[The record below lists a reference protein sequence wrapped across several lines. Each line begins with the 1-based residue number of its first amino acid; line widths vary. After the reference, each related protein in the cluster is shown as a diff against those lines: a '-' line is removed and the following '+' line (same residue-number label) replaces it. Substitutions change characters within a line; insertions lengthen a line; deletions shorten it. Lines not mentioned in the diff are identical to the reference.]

1 MKAYE
6 FIINMSDR
14 VSGPA
19 KRMGAAMA
27 GAGASALA
35 LANRVD
41 VVGKNVHRLGGLIPP
56 ITRQLG
62 SLFAAAAVG
71 KFVAQS
77 KEAIEQQEILGTLM
91 TQTLGSGSVAQRV
104 MKDISDF
111 TSSTP
116 FQVDQLTDSWLRLAQ
131 DGFRPSMEEMGRL
144 GDLAASARVEFGDV
158 AAALLDATSGSFSK
172 LGSLGVSAKKQGD
185 QVAFTFRGVTTVV
198 ENNENAIRDYVLSL
212 GEVEGVAGTMKEALE
227 SGAGSS
233 LKLSQK
239 MAALRLQLGQAL
251 LPVFHR
257 ITDVGAAFAVRL
269 QNLVKWIQVNREQV
283 ITWAK
288 VLGWVAAGFIGI
300 AVAIKVVA
308 GLKYVAITMVTGWK
322 YFISVLRFARTVMLS
337 FNLAALMNPF
347 VWIPLAIAAIAFLLW
362 KFKGLREFLLQ
373 FAITLLKMNPF
384 SWIYHV
390 IDVLFPQLTARF
402 RGLLSGIMDGFKAA
416 FDWINDK
423 VFKPFRKLF
432 EKLFGFKGIDG
443 IESPAAAL
451 LGEDSPY
458 GRLAGSGGLAG
469 GDGPGKPMK
478 ERMDDVRGDARQMKN
493 ITINID
499 KLVETLSIT
508 TTTLGMSPQQ
518 VKAEMS
524 RVLLSV
530 VNDVNYQ

>member
-6 FIINMSDR
+6 FIINMADR

-56 ITRQLG
+56 ITRQLS
-62 SLFAAAAVG
+62 SLFAAAAIG
-71 KFVAQS
+71 KFVIQS
-77 KEAIEQQEILGTLM
+77 KDAIEQQEILGTLM
-91 TQTLGSGSVAQRV
+91 TQTLGSGSIAQRV

-116 FQVDQLTDSWLRLAQ
+116 FQVNQLTDSWLRLAQ
-131 DGFRPSMEEMGRL
+131 DGFRPSMEEMGKL
-144 GDLAASARVEFGDV
+144 GNLASSARVEFGDV

-172 LGSLGVSAKKQGD
+172 LGSLGIAAKKQGD
-185 QVAFTFRGVTTVV
+185 QVAFTFRGVTTIV

-212 GEVEGVAGTMKEALE
+212 GEVPGVAGTMQAALE

-233 LKLSQK
+233 VKLSQK
-239 MAALRLQLGQAL
+239 MAALRLQIGQAL
-251 LPVFHR
+251 LPVFHH
-257 ITDVGAAFAVRL
+257 ITDLGADFAVRL
-269 QNLVKWIQVNREQV
+269 QNIVKWIQVNREQV
-283 ITWAK
+283 ISWAK
-288 VLGWVAAGFIGI
+288 VLGWVAAAFIGI

-308 GLKYVAITMVTGWK
+308 ALQYVAGMIAVAWNALL
-322 YFISVLRFARTVMLS
+322 FVLKVARIAMMA
-337 FNLAALMNPF
+337 FNLAALLNPF
-347 VWIPLAIAAIAFLLW
+347 VWIPLVIAGIAFLFYKLD
-362 KFKGLREFLLQ
+362 GLRAALAEWAAWSWKNHP
-373 FAITLLKMNPF
+373 FAWIWNVLEVAFPKLTNGIKNLLKGIVNGFRNAF
-384 SWIYHV
+384 S
-390 IDVLFPQLTARF
+390 F
-402 RGLLSGIMDGFKAA
+402 
-416 FDWINDK
+416 INEK

-443 IESPAAAL
+443 IESPAAAV

-458 GRLAGSGGLAG
+458 GRLAGAGGLAG